1 MNKLVSIIV
10 PIYNSERY
18 IERTIVSILNQ
29 SYKNIELL
37 LINDGSTDDTINIL
51 NSYAKKDS
59 RIVLINKENE
69 GVSATRNIGLNKCK
83 GELITFVDADDYIEK
98 TMIEELVILLETYN
112 ADISCCGILLERPDL
127 SIPIHG
133 TEVLMNLSNN
143 EALLELISGK
153 NMEPSACAKLFK
165 RGIIRN
171 IKFEENIK
179 YNEDYLFDLY
189 AFKEAKSVI
198 FLDKPL
204 YHYNLHA
211 NSSTTAALNIKRV
224 SDCIKV
230 SEIAMSVFE
239 KNKYENIHL
248 LLEQKQLLGYLGQ
261 YNVFIGSKKED
272 EIIFQKEIRKIVLKN
287 SKKYKKINMGIKNRF
302 YFYGIHYMPY
312 FYRLIYMILK
322 FILPDRRIHKI

>member
-29 SYKNIELL
+29 SYKDIELL

-69 GVSATRNIGLNKCK
+69 GVSATRNIGLDKCK
-83 GELITFVDADDYIEK
+83 GNLVTFVDADDYVDG
-98 TMIEELVILLETYN
+98 TMIEQLVTLLETHDS
-112 ADISCCGILLERPDL
+112 DISCCGNLLERPDKT
-127 SIPIHG
+127 IPIHG
-133 TEVLMNLSNN
+133 TNVLMNLNRK
-143 EALLELISGK
+143 EALIELIIGK
-153 NMEPSACAKLFK
+153 NIEPSVCSKLFK
-165 RGIIRN
+165 KEIVYDIRFD
-171 IKFEENIK
+171 KDIK
-179 YNEDYLFDLY
+179 YNEDYLFNLY
-189 AFKEAKSVI
+189 AFKKAKRI
-198 FLDKPL
+198 TFLDKPL

-230 SEIAMSVFE
+230 SEIAISIFE

-248 LLEQKQLLGYLGQ
+248 ILEQKKLLGYLGQ
-261 YNVFIGSKKED
+261 YNVFIGSNKEN
-272 EIIFQKEIRKIVLKN
+272 EIILQKEIRKIILKN
-287 SKKYKKINMGIKNRF
+287 NKEYKKINMGIKNRF
-302 YFYGIHYMPY
+302 YFYGIYYMPY